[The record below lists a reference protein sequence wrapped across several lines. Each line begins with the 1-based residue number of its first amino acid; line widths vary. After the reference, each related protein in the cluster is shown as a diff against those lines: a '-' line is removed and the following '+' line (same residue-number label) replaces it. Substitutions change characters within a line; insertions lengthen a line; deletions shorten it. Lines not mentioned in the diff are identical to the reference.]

1 MTGDAFA
8 LLERIFGIK
17 TAEEIERVRKTF
29 VEDVESKLL
38 AKSSAEAEDS
48 KKRKSAIF
56 YAAC

>member
-1 MTGDAFA
+1 MTGDALPYWKGF
-8 LLERIFGIK
+8 LGSK

-48 KKRKSAIF
+48 KKRKVR
-56 YAAC
+56 